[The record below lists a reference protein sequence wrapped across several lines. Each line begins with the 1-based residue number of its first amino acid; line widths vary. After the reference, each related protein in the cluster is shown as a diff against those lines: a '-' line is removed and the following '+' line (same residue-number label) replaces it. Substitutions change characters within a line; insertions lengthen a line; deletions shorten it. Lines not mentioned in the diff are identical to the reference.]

1 MISNPAVNLI
11 ECELGLHSALRNALT
26 RRFSETKGHEDP
38 MEVASRAFRKYDSDG
53 SGCIDYME
61 FRAICVELELT
72 LTKQELKDAMEHL
85 DENKD
90 GTIEEKEFVQWFVHR

>member
-1 MISNPAVNLI
+1 
-11 ECELGLHSALRNALT
+11 
-26 RRFSETKGHEDP
+26 
-38 MEVASRAFRKYDSDG
+38 
-53 SGCIDYME
+53 ME